1 MKKRGRSVQWRY
13 LKQRKVARVEQSATR
28 DQGLCEERVGC
39 ACAPPIRPFPWVSFP
54 RKRESIGRQFDESIV
69 QAPLMRIPVTY
80 TVESV
85 SVARVGCACAP
96 PIRPTGAPRF
106 AEHTLQ
112 ALSGGHDMP
121 NKDFID
127 EGLAA
132 CIRVR
137 LRFQG

>member
-1 MKKRGRSVQWRY
+1 MTKRGRSVQWRY

-28 DQGLCEERVGC
+28 DQGLCEE
-39 ACAPPIRPFPWVSFP
+39 
-54 RKRESIGRQFDESIV
+54 
-69 QAPLMRIPVTY
+69 
-80 TVESV
+80 
-85 SVARVGCACAP
+85 RVGCACAP